1 MYGDLGLYEVF
12 EMREE
17 CLREFGFADAYR
29 CFPTFHYCADVLGPC
44 VHGQQAAVMLLCR
57 CHTW

>member
-29 CFPTFHYCADVLGPC
+29 CSPHTRHMLGC
-44 VHGQQAAVMLLCR
+44 GTSCMYGQHLR
-57 CHTW
+57 